1 MSTHY
6 SDRAAWHADDQD
18 LDAYLAGRTPPV
30 LAASLETHLLGCA
43 GCRTRLGAL
52 SSPTEQERAWNRL
65 ADDIDR
71 PSRSPWIVR
80 SAVATPVMVQAAL
93 LAVLLVGLV
102 PLATAAAF
110 GDGGLVTLLVLA
122 PLAPVAAVALAY
134 RDTSDPSGEMGLAAP
149 TAGLRLVAL
158 RALLVSAVALPL
170 ALGVLLAVDTWVGD
184 VPVRLAFA
192 WCLPGLALAALVLL
206 AGTTRIDPMQVALAA
221 GGGWALLIGAVVV
234 ADRTLAPEVLADL
247 IAGPPVQAAA
257 LAIAVA
263 ALVLTVVRRDAVAY
277 RRTA

>member
-1 MSTHY
+1 MSTHQNP
-6 SDRAAWHADDQD
+6 WHAEDQV
-18 LDAYLAGRTPPV
+18 LADYVSGGTPPV
-30 LAASLETHLLGCA
+30 LAASLETHLVGCA
-43 GCRTRLGAL
+43 GCRARLGAL
-52 SSPTEQERAWNRL
+52 SNPAEQELAWNRL
-65 ADDIDR
+65 ADAVDR

-102 PLATAAAF
+102 PLAAATAF
-110 GDGGLVTLLVLA
+110 GDGGLLTLLVLA

-149 TAGLRLVAL
+149 AAGLRLVAL

-170 ALGVLLAVDTWVGD
+170 ALGVLLAVDTWVSD

-192 WCLPGLALAALVLL
+192 WCLPGLALAAVVLL
-206 AGTTRIDPMQVALAA
+206 AGTTRIDPAQVAGVA
-221 GGGWALLIGAVVV
+221 GAGWALLIGSVVV
-234 ADRTLAPEVLADL
+234 ADRTLDPEVVADL
-247 IAGPPVQAAA
+247 VAGPLVQAAA
-257 LAIAVA
+257 LALAAA

-277 RRTA
+277 RRSA

>member
-1 MSTHY
+1 MSTHHPER
-6 SDRAAWHADDQD
+6 SAWHADDQD
-18 LDAYLAGRTPPV
+18 LGAYLAGRTPPV

-43 GCRTRLGAL
+43 ACRTRLGAL
-52 SSPTEQERAWNRL
+52 DDPAEQEVAWNRL
-65 ADDIDR
+65 ADAVDR

-102 PLATAAAF
+102 PLAAATAL
-110 GDGGLVTLLVLA
+110 GDGGIVTLLVLA

-149 TAGLRLVAL
+149 AAGLRLVAL

-170 ALGVLLAVDTWVGD
+170 ALGVLLAVDTWLGD

-206 AGTTRIDPMQVALAA
+206 AGTTRIDPVQVALAA
-221 GGGWALLIGAVVV
+221 AAGWAVLIGSIVV
-234 ADRTLAPEVLADL
+234 ADRTLAPEVFADV
-247 IAGPPVQAAA
+247 IAGPLVQAAA
-257 LAIAVA
+257 LAIAA
-263 ALVLTVVRRDAVAY
+263 TALVLTVVRRDAIAY